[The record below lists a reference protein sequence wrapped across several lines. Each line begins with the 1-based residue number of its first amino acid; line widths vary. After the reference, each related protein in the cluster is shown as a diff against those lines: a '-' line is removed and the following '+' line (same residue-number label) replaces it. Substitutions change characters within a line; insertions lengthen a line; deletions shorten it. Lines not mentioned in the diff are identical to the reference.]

1 MIDYIETSC
10 IGKKSAELCED
21 AFFAGEH
28 FAAVI
33 DGSTSKASRTYH
45 ETMSNGK
52 LASSTVRDVVRTLPF
67 EADLKM
73 TCSLLEKS
81 ISELYKKYDAD
92 TRDLIEHPE
101 NRITASVVIYSDFRK
116 EIWMIGDCLCLVD
129 GKLYTNE
136 KPHEA
141 ALAEKRSKEIHRL
154 LESGYSIEQLMEDD
168 LGRKVILAG
177 IIEST
182 QGQNTIFSVV
192 DGFSIPIQLVKVI
205 KVADA
210 KEIILASDGYPIVE
224 PSLEKT
230 EKTLFE
236 IVKNDPLLINLHK
249 ATKGLRPGQTSF
261 DDRTYL
267 RMRVE

>member
-1 MIDYIETSC
+1 MIEYVETSC

-28 FAAVI
+28 FAVVI

-45 ETMSNGK
+45 ETMSNGR
-52 LASSTVRDVVRTLPF
+52 LASVTTKDVISRLPF
-67 EADLKM
+67 DADLLM
-73 TCSLLEKS
+73 ACSLLERA
-81 ISELYKKYDAD
+81 ISELYEKYESDAF
-92 TRDLIEHPE
+92 DLLEHPE
-101 NRITASVVIYSDFRK
+101 NRITASAIIYSDFRK
-116 EIWMIGDCLCLVD
+116 EIWMIGDCICSVD

-141 ALAEKRSKEIHRL
+141 ALAERRSQEIHRL
-154 LESGYSIEQLMEDD
+154 LEEGYSIEQLMEDD

-182 QGQNTIFSVV
+182 KSQNKTFSVI
-192 DGFSIPIQLVKVI
+192 DGFPIPTELVRIIDVSK
-205 KVADA
+205 AR
-210 KEIILASDGYPIVE
+210 EIILASDGYPIVKDC
-224 PSLEKT
+224 LEKT
-230 EKTLFE
+230 ENALNE

-261 DDRTYL
+261 DDRTYV
-267 RMRVE
+267 RMNVR

>member
-1 MIDYIETSC
+1 MIEYLETSC
-10 IGKKSAELCED
+10 IGKKSADLCED

-45 ETMSNGK
+45 EKMSNGR
-52 LASSTVRDVVRTLPF
+52 LASLTARDVIGKLPF
-67 EADLKM
+67 DADLKM
-73 TCSLLEKS
+73 TCSLLEKA
-81 ISELYKKYDAD
+81 ISELYEKYDAD
-92 TRDLIEHPE
+92 ACDLREHPE
-101 NRITASVVIYSDFRK
+101 NRITASAVIYSHFRK

-154 LESGYSIEQLMEDD
+154 LEEGYSIEQLMEDD

-177 IIEST
+177 IIAST
-182 QGQNTIFSVV
+182 KGQNKTFSVI
-192 DGFSIPIQLVKVI
+192 DGFPIPTELVKVI
-205 KVADA
+205 EVADA

-224 PSLEKT
+224 NCLEKT
-230 EKTLFE
+230 EKALDD
-236 IVKNDPLLINLHK
+236 IVKNDPLLIDLYK

-261 DDRTYL
+261 DDRTYI
-267 RMRVE
+267 RMRVK

>member
-1 MIDYIETSC
+1 MIEYLETSC
-10 IGKKSAELCED
+10 IGKKSADLCED

-45 ETMSNGK
+45 ESMSNGR
-52 LASSTVRDVVRTLPF
+52 LASRTVRKVIGKLPID
-67 EADLKM
+67 ADIRM
-73 TCSLLEKS
+73 TCSLLQKA
-81 ISELYKKYDAD
+81 ISKLYEKYDAD
-92 TRDLIEHPE
+92 VRNLIDHPE
-101 NRITASVVIYSDFRK
+101 NRITASAVIYSDFRK

-154 LESGYSIEQLMEDD
+154 LEEGYSIGELMEDD
-168 LGRKVILAG
+168 MGRKAILAG

-182 QGQNTIFSVV
+182 KSQNKTFSVLDGFPIPLELVKVV
-192 DGFSIPIQLVKVI
+192 DGT
-205 KVADA
+205 DA
-210 KEIILASDGYPIVE
+210 REIILASDGYPVVE
-224 PSLEKT
+224 TSLEKT
-230 EKTLFE
+230 ENALGE

-261 DDRTYL
+261 DDRTYV